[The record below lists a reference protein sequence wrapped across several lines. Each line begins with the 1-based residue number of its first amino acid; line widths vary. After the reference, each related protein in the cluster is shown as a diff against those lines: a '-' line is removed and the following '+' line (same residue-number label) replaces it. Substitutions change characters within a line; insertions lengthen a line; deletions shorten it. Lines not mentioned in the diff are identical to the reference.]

1 MPPERREAIMHGMI
15 QKTRGL
21 RAALRSMLGAL
32 LASGTAG
39 AAATAEEPPPMV
51 LAKTGYLFVGGKI
64 DSSVPGSP
72 MTGQMYVEYF
82 IPKTLT
88 HPDPIV
94 MIHGGS
100 QTGTNFTGTP
110 DGREGWAQYFVRRG
124 HAVYVVDQ
132 VARGRSAH
140 FSQSHGKVAE
150 ANLKRTEQRFTAP
163 EKSNMWPQ
171 AKLHTQWPGSGQAG
185 DPIFDQFYASQF
197 PSLLSFAKQQQLNT
211 AASIAL
217 FDKIGPAVLMIHSQS
232 GAFIWPIA
240 DARPN
245 LVKAVIAV
253 EPSGP
258 PVYETE
264 FKGAPEW
271 FADMSARKRWG
282 LGEMPITYE
291 PPLKDGEELAV
302 VRQDKPDGPDLVRCW
317 QQAEPARKLPKLA
330 DIPMLIVVSEAS
342 YHASY
347 DHCTANWLTQAGV
360 HNTMIRL
367 GDAGVHGNGHMMMLE
382 KNSDDIAKVM
392 REWLVKALPA
402 KD

>member
-1 MPPERREAIMHGMI
+1 MHGTSEN
-15 QKTRGL
+15 KRGL
-21 RAALRSMLGAL
+21 RAAFRSLLGAL
-32 LASGTAG
+32 LASSPG
-39 AAATAEEPPPMV
+39 AASSVSAADEPPMV

-64 DSSVPGSP
+64 DASVPGSP

-82 IPKTLT
+82 IPKTLS
-88 HPDPIV
+88 HPLPIV

-140 FSQSHGKVAE
+140 FSQSQGKVAE
-150 ANLKRTEQRFTAP
+150 ANLRRTVQRFTAP
-163 EKSNMWPQ
+163 EKSNLWPQ
-171 AKLHTQWPGSGQAG
+171 AKLHTQWSGTGQAG
-185 DPIFDQFYASQF
+185 DPIFDEFYASQF
-197 PSLLSFAKQQQLNT
+197 PSLSSFPKQQELNT

-232 GAFIWPIA
+232 GTFIWPIA

-253 EPSGP
+253 EPNGP

-271 FADMSARKRWG
+271 FADMGNKKLSG
-282 LGEMPITYE
+282 LGEMPLTYD
-291 PPLKDGEELAV
+291 PPLKPGEELAF
-302 VRQDKPDGPDLVRCW
+302 VRQDKPDQPDLVRCW
-317 QQAEPARKLPKLA
+317 QQAEPARKLKNLA
-330 DIPMLIVVSEAS
+330 GIPIVIVMSEAS
-342 YHASY
+342 YHAAY
-347 DHCTANWLTQAGV
+347 DHCTANYLTQAGV
-360 HNTMIRL
+360 RNTMIKL
-367 GDAGVHGNGHMMMLE
+367 GEAGIHGNGHMMMLE
-382 KNSDDIAKVM
+382 KNSDDIARAM
-392 REWLVKALPA
+392 RDWLLKAVPA

>member
-1 MPPERREAIMHGMI
+1 MHGI
-15 QKTRGL
+15 TEKKPGL
-21 RAALRSMLGAL
+21 RTALRSILGAL
-32 LASGTAG
+32 LASAP
-39 AAATAEEPPPMV
+39 AAAASAEEPPMV
-51 LAKTGYLFVGGKI
+51 LAKTGYLFAGGKI

-72 MTGQMYVEYF
+72 MTGHMYVEYF

-88 HPDPIV
+88 HPYPIV

-110 DGREGWAQYFVRRG
+110 DDREGWAQYFVRRG

-140 FSQSHGKVAE
+140 FSQSQGKVADG
-150 ANLKRTEQRFTAP
+150 NLGRTEQRFVAP
-163 EKSNMWPQ
+163 ERFNLWPQ
-171 AKLHTQWPGSGQAG
+171 AKMHTQWPGTGKPG
-185 DPIFDQFYASQF
+185 DPSFDAFYATQF
-197 PSLLSFAKQQQLNT
+197 PSLVSFQKQQEINRD
-211 AASIAL
+211 AAIAL

-232 GAFIWPIA
+232 GTFIWPIA

-253 EPSGP
+253 EPNGP

-271 FADMSARKRWG
+271 FADMGNKKRWG
-282 LGEMPITYE
+282 LGEVPITYD

-302 VRQDKPDGPDLVRCW
+302 VRQDKPDKPDLVRCW
-317 QQAEPARKLPKLA
+317 QQAEPARQLPKLA
-330 DIPMLIVVSEAS
+330 NIPMLIVVSEAS

-360 HNTMIRL
+360 RTTMIRL
-367 GDAGVHGNGHMMMLE
+367 GDVGVHGNGHMMMLE
-382 KNSDDIAKVM
+382 KNSDDVARVM
-392 REWLVKALPA
+392 REWLLKAVAP
-402 KD
+402 

>member
-1 MPPERREAIMHGMI
+1 MHGI
-15 QKTRGL
+15 TEKKPGL
-21 RAALRSMLGAL
+21 RTALRSILGAL
-32 LASGTAG
+32 LASAP
-39 AAATAEEPPPMV
+39 AAAASADEPSMV
-51 LAKTGYLFVGGKI
+51 LAKTGYLFAGGKI
-64 DSSVPGSP
+64 DTSVPGSP
-72 MTGQMYVEYF
+72 MTGHMYVEYF

-88 HPDPIV
+88 HPYPIV

-140 FSQSHGKVAE
+140 FSQSQGKVADG
-150 ANLKRTEQRFTAP
+150 NLARTEQRFVAP
-163 EKSNMWPQ
+163 ERFNLWPQ
-171 AKLHTQWPGSGQAG
+171 AKLHTQWPGTGKPG
-185 DPIFDQFYASQF
+185 DPSFDAFYATQF
-197 PSLLSFAKQQQLNT
+197 PSLVSFQKQQEINRD
-211 AASIAL
+211 AAIAL

-232 GAFIWPIA
+232 GTFIWPIA

-253 EPSGP
+253 EPNGP

-271 FADMSARKRWG
+271 FADMGNKKRWG
-282 LGEMPITYE
+282 LGEVPITYD

-302 VRQDKPDGPDLVRCW
+302 VRQDKPDKPDLVRCW

-330 DIPMLIVVSEAS
+330 NIPMLIVVSEAS

-360 HNTMIRL
+360 RNTMIRL
-367 GDAGVHGNGHMMMLE
+367 ADVGVHGNGHMMMLE
-382 KNSDDIAKVM
+382 KNSDDIARVM
-392 REWLVKALPA
+392 REWLLKTVPA
-402 KD
+402 KN

>member
-1 MPPERREAIMHGMI
+1 MHGI
-15 QKTRGL
+15 TEKKPGL
-21 RAALRSMLGAL
+21 RTALRSILGAL
-32 LASGTAG
+32 LASAP
-39 AAATAEEPPPMV
+39 AAAASAEEPPMV
-51 LAKTGYLFVGGKI
+51 LAKTGYLFAGGKI

-72 MTGQMYVEYF
+72 MTGHMYVEYF

-88 HPDPIV
+88 HPYPIV

-110 DGREGWAQYFVRRG
+110 DDREGWAQYFVRRS

-140 FSQSHGKVAE
+140 FSQSQGKVADG
-150 ANLKRTEQRFTAP
+150 NLGRTEQRFVAP
-163 EKSNMWPQ
+163 ERFNLWPQ
-171 AKLHTQWPGSGQAG
+171 AKMHTQWPGTGKPG
-185 DPIFDQFYASQF
+185 DPSFDAFYATQF
-197 PSLLSFAKQQQLNT
+197 PSLVSFQKQQEINRD
-211 AASIAL
+211 AAIAL

-232 GAFIWPIA
+232 GTFIWPIA

-253 EPSGP
+253 EPNGP
-258 PVYETE
+258 PVHETE

-271 FADMSARKRWG
+271 FADMGNKKRWG
-282 LGEMPITYE
+282 LGEVPITYD
-291 PPLKDGEELAV
+291 PPLRDGEELAV
-302 VRQDKPDGPDLVRCW
+302 VRQDKPDKPDLVRCW

-330 DIPMLIVVSEAS
+330 NIPMLIVVSEAS

-360 HNTMIRL
+360 RNTMIRL
-367 GDAGVHGNGHMMMLE
+367 GDVGVHGNGHMMMLE
-382 KNSDDIAKVM
+382 KNSDDIARVM
-392 REWLVKALPA
+392 REWLLKAVAP
-402 KD
+402 